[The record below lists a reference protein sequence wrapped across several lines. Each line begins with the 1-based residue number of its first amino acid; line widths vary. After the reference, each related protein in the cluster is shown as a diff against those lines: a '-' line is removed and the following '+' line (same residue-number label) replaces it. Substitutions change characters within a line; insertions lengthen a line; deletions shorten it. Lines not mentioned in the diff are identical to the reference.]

1 MQFFYDGQIRRY
13 LVQII
18 RVFSNFVVKYGDGT
32 LHQVPVSYGDPDRQA
47 AAILRQNSEN
57 AIQSIPRIAVHV
69 TDIQLDR
76 SRLGD
81 ATYIGKQHIRERDIF
96 TDPTTGNP
104 TYSSGQGKNYTIEKL
119 MPTPFKLTVKVDIWT
134 SSTEQKLQLLEQI
147 VVLFNP
153 SLEIQTTDNYIDW
166 TSLSVLDLTQ
176 LQWSSRQVPVG
187 TTDAIDLAT
196 LTLEAP
202 VWISPPV
209 KVKNLG
215 VITNIITSIYG
226 SQGPD
231 YQGYIDGLGVDMN
244 TGDNNPVLSDLLSTQ
259 YVSNSGDF
267 GLLLLNSQ
275 AQILNPGSNVSATND
290 SLDVPVSY
298 SVPINWSDW
307 LLSCKGTY
315 VGGSSKIYF
324 MQPTGY
330 EVSGT
335 FTINPLDDTTISIT
349 LDSSTY
355 PSNSIIPSSYR
366 SRSTGTFDAIIDPQ
380 KSYVGNGIDNVQA
393 GDRFLLIEDVI
404 TNTIAW
410 GSFQAK
416 ANDII
421 EWDGSAWTTV
431 FDHTQYS
438 NTIVYLTNIY
448 SGVQYKWNGVAWV
461 KSFEGEYR
469 AGTWRVAL

>member
-13 LVQII
+13 LVQIV

-47 AAILRQNSEN
+47 ATILRQNSEN
-57 AIQSIPRIAVHV
+57 AINSVPRISVHIS
-69 TDIQLDR
+69 DLQLDR

-81 ATYIGKQHIRERDIF
+81 ATYISKQHIRERATY
-96 TDPTTGNP
+96 TDPTTGNL
-104 TYSSGQGKNYTIEKL
+104 TYGDGQGKNYTVEKL
-119 MPTPFKLTVKVDIWT
+119 MPTPFKLTVKVDMWT
-134 SSTEQKLQLLEQI
+134 TSTEQKLQLIEQV

-153 SLEIQTTDNYIDW
+153 SLEIQSTDNYIDW

-176 LQWSSRQVPVG
+176 LQWSSRQIPMG
-187 TTDAIDLAT
+187 TNEAIDLAT

-215 VITNIITSIYG
+215 VITNIITSIFGQANAGY
-226 SQGPD
+226 P
-231 YQGYIDGLGVDMN
+231 GYIDGLGVDI
-244 TGDNNPVLSDLLSTQ
+244 TTEENNPVLTDLLSTQ
-259 YVSNSGDF
+259 YTSNSGNF
-267 GLLLLNSQ
+267 GILLLDGQ
-275 AQILNPGSNVSATND
+275 AQILNPGSNVSSSND
-290 SLDVPVSY
+290 STDVPVSY
-298 SVPINWSDW
+298 SIPVDW
-307 LLSCKGTY
+307 DMWLSTCNGVY

-324 MQPTGY
+324 MQSTGY

-335 FTINPLDDTTISIT
+335 FNINALDNTLISIT

-355 PSNSIIPSSYR
+355 PSNSSLA
-366 SRSTGTFDAIIDPQ
+366 STHRNKSLGTFDAIIDPQ
-380 KSYVGNGIDNVQA
+380 KSYVGNGISNLQE
-393 GDRFLLIEDVI
+393 GDRFLLIEDI
-404 TNTIAW
+404 ISNTTAW
-410 GSFQAK
+410 GSFVAK

-421 EWDGSAWTTV
+421 EWTGTAWTMV
-431 FDHTQYS
+431 FDYTQYS

-469 AGTWRVAL
+469 AGLWRVAL